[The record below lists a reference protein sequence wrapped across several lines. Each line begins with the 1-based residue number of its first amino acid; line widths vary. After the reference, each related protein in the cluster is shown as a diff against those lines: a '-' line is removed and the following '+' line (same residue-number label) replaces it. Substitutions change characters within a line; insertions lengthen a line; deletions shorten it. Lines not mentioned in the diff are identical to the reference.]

1 MLVDLIEA
9 ADLEEALNSTSADP
23 LTIFAP
29 TDDAFLQL
37 PRSGLEEIVDDKQ
50 QVWNLVNK
58 YKTQY
63 CCVIL

>member
-50 QVWNLVNK
+50 QV
-58 YKTQY
+58 
-63 CCVIL
+63 